1 MSGHP
6 GCQLKSPL
14 LWSEVKWNEVKV
26 AQLCLT
32 LCDSIDCIV
41 HGILQARIL
50 DWAAFPFSRRIFP
63 TQESNPGLRHCGQI
77 LYQLSHK
84 GSPRIREW
92 VAYPCSRGSSQPGN
106 QTRVSCIAG
115 GFFANELAG
124 KPLLWSSSLSWV
136 RVPPTWQGWPG
147 FQVTSKLCGQQGWQT
162 ASPHLG
168 ICVLLLPLSK

>member
-1 MSGHP
+1 MTCESESRSVMSDSLQPHGLYNPWISP
-6 GCQLKSPL
+6 GQNTGVGSHFL
-14 LWSEVKWNEVKV
+14 L
-26 AQLCLT
+26 Q
-32 LCDSIDCIV
+32 
-41 HGILQARIL
+41 GII
-50 DWAAFPFSRRIFP
+50 P
-63 TQESNPGLRHCGQI
+63 TQGSNPGLLHCGWI
-77 LYQLSHK
+77 LYCLSHK
-84 GSPRIREW
+84 RSPRIREW

-168 ICVLLLPLSK
+168 ICVLLLPLSR